1 MPAKIKSAF
10 LKLLTISAS
19 VGLYV
24 GLFLLF
30 RPYAGDAVML
40 FSFLPV
46 LAAAVTLGT
55 WVAVFFG
62 LLTFPLNA
70 LLLSA
75 TGDLVW
81 GEMLAAGISSMLGL
95 VILAVFVGRLFGLRK
110 KLDIELSERKK
121 AEELYKT
128 LIEASPDVI
137 TMIGLN
143 GVITYASS
151 QNLKVYGYE
160 KPEELV
166 GKNAFDFFAPQDRER
181 VMKDVTDLA
190 RGINRGITEYSI
202 VRKDGN
208 LTPVEMSSS
217 VVKDSQG
224 NPSFVVT
231 FIRNIE
237 ARKRVERQFLTQKEE
252 LERTTKLMIGRELKM
267 AEMKKRVKGVAP

>member
-10 LKLLTISAS
+10 LKLLTVAAAA
-19 VGLYV
+19 GLYA

-30 RPYAGDAVML
+30 RPYVGDAVML

-46 LAAAVTLGT
+46 LAAAVTLDT

-62 LLTFPLNA
+62 LLTFPFNA
-70 LLLSA
+70 LLLYTA
-75 TGDLVW
+75 GDLVW
-81 GEMLAAGISSMLGL
+81 GEMLAAGIPSTLGF

-267 AEMKKRVKGVAP
+267 AEMKKRVKGGE